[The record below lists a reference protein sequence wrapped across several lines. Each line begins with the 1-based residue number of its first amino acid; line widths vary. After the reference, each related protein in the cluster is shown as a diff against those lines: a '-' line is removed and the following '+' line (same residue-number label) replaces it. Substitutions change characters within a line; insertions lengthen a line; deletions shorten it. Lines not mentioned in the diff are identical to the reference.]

1 MKENLASMT
10 ELSYEID
17 KAVMRKKLIESNVNL
32 SNPPEFNGATCR
44 GSYAFGT
51 ACGLCEKCEW
61 ERELIL
67 AAETNKRPASLR
79 EQIIAVLKSV
89 RSGPKNN
96 EYYTNVI
103 LEAVSRHITDL

>member
-10 ELSYEID
+10 EPSDTID
-17 KAVMRKKLIESNVNL
+17 REVMRKKVLSLNIDL

-67 AAETNKRPASLR
+67 ASETNKRPASLR

-103 LEAVSRHITDL
+103 LDAVSRHITDN